1 MKSKPTDDKSRTQN
15 GDTKKSKEILN
26 TGIPN
31 TDILGLQEQEGEN
44 TAQKIHG
51 NPLSPKPA
59 SKTGKNNL
67 KTGKL

>member
-1 MKSKPTDDKSRTQN
+1 MKNKQTEDNSRTQN
-15 GDTKKSKEILN
+15 GDAKKSKQPLN

-31 TDILGLQEQEGEN
+31 TDILGVQEQEGEN
-44 TAQKIHG
+44 TAAKIHG
-51 NPLSPKPA
+51 NSILSKPA